1 MSDARRFVKRVRL
14 LSLVGAL
21 CSASA
26 VALAVT
32 FQHHTQYV
40 RHDLVA
46 DDPSIAADVHDPNLV
61 NPWGIVP
68 NPKGVW
74 WVADNHSGLST
85 LYDQDGAI
93 QSLVVN
99 IPGAN
104 GEPAGGAPTGI
115 VFNGG
120 TGFVV
125 HDDAGDTGPAAFLF
139 ASEDGVISGWNPA
152 VPPPPPSHQAQV
164 AVDKSRDGAIFKGLA
179 LAHTDAGDRLY
190 ATDFHNNRVLV
201 FDGEF
206 TEVTRRDA
214 FVDSRL
220 PDRFAPFGIAA
231 IDGNIVVSFAEQ
243 DENAED
249 DVPGSGRGFV
259 DVFDVDGHLV
269 TRLIQHGHLD
279 APWGLVRAPDDFGE
293 FSGDLLVGNFG
304 DGRINAYDLKTG
316 QPHGTLSSRPGRPI
330 EIEGLWGL
338 AFGNDGAAGPH
349 NVLFFASGPGG
360 ESHGV
365 FGSIS
370 AGD

>member
-1 MSDARRFVKRVRL
+1 MSDPRRFVKRVRL
-14 LSLVGAL
+14 LSLVGAA
-21 CSASA
+21 CTASA

-32 FQHHTQYV
+32 FQHHTKYLPHV
-40 RHDLVA
+40 LVA
-46 DDPSIAADVHDPNLV
+46 DDPSIEADVHDPNLV

-68 NPKGVW
+68 NPTGVW

-104 GEPAGGAPTGI
+104 GDPAGGAPTGI

-120 TGFVV
+120 TDFVV
-125 HDDAGDTGPAAFLF
+125 HDDAGDNGPAAFLF
-139 ASEDGVISGWNPA
+139 ASEDGVISGWSPA

-164 AVDKSRDGAIFKGLA
+164 AVDRSGDGAIFKGLA

-201 FDGEF
+201 FDGGFQDE
-206 TEVTRRDA
+206 TRRDG
-214 FVDSRL
+214 FVDPQL
-220 PDRFAPFGIAA
+220 PARFAPFGIAA
-231 IDGNIVVSFAEQ
+231 IDGDIVVSFAKQ
-243 DENAED
+243 DKAAED
-249 DVPGSGRGFV
+249 DVAGGGLGFV
-259 DVFDVDGHLV
+259 DVFDVDGNLLN
-269 TRLIQHGHLD
+269 RLIQHNHLD
-279 APWGLVRAPDDFGE
+279 APWALVRAPADFGE

-316 QPHGTLSSRPGRPI
+316 ERHGTLSSSPGHPI
-330 EIEGLWGL
+330 KIEGLWGL

-349 NVLFFASGPGG
+349 NVLFFAAGPDD
-360 ESHGV
+360 ESHGL
-365 FGSIS
+365 FGSIT